1 MSMKSSGR
9 YELKFFIDGED
20 KREVLERLEPGL
32 VPDKHG
38 EAGVYRITSLYYDTP
53 ALTAFHEKLDG
64 VNPRHKFRLRYY
76 GDQLPDSGYFEVKS
90 RHYQL
95 IRKLRVPVDKATFWQ
110 LVSCPARLRALEGA
124 KGPVP
129 GLEFVHLQA
138 SRAPLAPTAVTSYR
152 REAYLSR
159 FDPTLRVTFD
169 HLCQAFSPHQFPPG
183 PDDEGPPLCLATHI
197 LMEVK
202 FNHRLP
208 GWVRDAVVGRRLRPV
223 RFSKY
228 CEAIFALGDH
238 PVRRR
243 LAAVNSRKD

>member
-9 YELKFFIDGED
+9 HELKFFIDGHE

-32 VPDKHG
+32 VPDQHG
-38 EAGVYRITSLYYDTP
+38 QAGVYRITSLYYDTP
-53 ALTAFHEKLDG
+53 SLRAFHEKLDG

-76 GDQLPDSGYFEVKS
+76 GDQLPESGFFEVKS

-95 IRKLRVPVDKATFWQ
+95 IHKLRVPVDGQTFEQ
-110 LVSCPARLRALEGA
+110 LVSCPERLRDFEGMH
-124 KGPVP
+124 GWVE
-129 GLEFVHLQA
+129 GLAFVHLQA
-138 SRAPLAPTAVTSYR
+138 CRAPMAPTAVTSYR
-152 REAYLSR
+152 REAYVSR

-169 HLCQAFSPHQFPPG
+169 HLCQAFSPQQFPPG
-183 PDDEGPPLCLATHI
+183 PDDVGPPLCPSTHV

-208 GWVRDAVVGRRLRPV
+208 GWIRDAVVGRRLRAV

-228 CEAIFALGDH
+228 CEAVFALGSH
-238 PVRRR
+238 PMRRR
-243 LAAVNSRKD
+243 LAAVNSR